1 MDTAPHLPAA
11 TGSARRVTLM
21 ERWGGRL
28 ITQAE
33 HVTYLVLGLMLTI
46 ALVLTIAGAARLL
59 LAGLADWSG
68 TDAIFR
74 LIDRLLFVLMLVE
87 ILHTVGAS
95 FRSGTLVCEPFLIVG
110 LIACIRR
117 ILVITMKTSQVTQ
130 LEHWSSSD
138 AGLFHASM
146 LEFGML
152 GGLIV
157 VLVGSIYVI
166 RMTDRHSPGALSGVV
181 NAV

>member
-1 MDTAPHLPAA
+1 MDNVPHPHTAAQRA
-11 TGSARRVTLM
+11 SAM
-21 ERWGGRL
+21 EHWGGKL
-28 ITQAE
+28 IKHAE

-46 ALVLTIAGAARLL
+46 ALVLAIAGAARLL
-59 LAGLADWSG
+59 VVGLGDWSG
-68 TDAIFR
+68 TDAIFH

-117 ILVITMKTSQVTQ
+117 ILVITLETSQVTQ
-130 LEHWSSSD
+130 PERWSGAD

-146 LEFGML
+146 LELGIL

-157 VLVGSIYVI
+157 VLVGSVYVI
-166 RMTDRHSPGALSGVV
+166 RVSDRHVAGGGRPID
-181 NAV
+181 AV